1 MRKSKEEKVI
11 AHATKV
17 ISELESLYKDGLGLT
32 EYNKLLNEYKKLN
45 RRHEKTIKLSDNMGK
60 GIIKENTT
68 LSDNL
73 EYTVKTARSKILEN
87 ISEHRKTKEK
97 TSIYKEQIKEHEND
111 LNLLISKNNELEKK
125 IKYYEKEYGTV
136 KKAFYNSPEVLDN
149 ASSSEF
155 KSLMSEKD
163 LNEII
168 SKELSK
174 EEVFYLSKIAF
185 KNFQNMIR
193 DIEKVTSTKRFI
205 TTILKFIKSNFS
217 KGDIVIHYCMEVFYI
232 IVKKDDEEKVINYI
246 SNLNKKRDV
255 LKLPFEF
262 TIGFTKCNDSDNIEP
277 LEDILLRVD
286 EAFKSSLET
295 NKIVLK

>member
-1 MRKSKEEKVI
+1 MRKTKDEKVI

-17 ISELESLYKDGLGLT
+17 IPELEKLYKDGLGVQ
-32 EYNKLLNEYKKLN
+32 EYNKLLSEYKKLS
-45 RRHEKTIKLSDNMGK
+45 RRHEKTIKLSDSMGK
-60 GIIKENTT
+60 GIIKENST

-97 TSIYKEQIKEHEND
+97 TSIYKEQIKVHEND
-111 LNLLISKNNELEKK
+111 LNFLINKNNELEKK
-125 IKYYEKEYGTV
+125 IKYYEKEYGTI
-136 KKAFYNSPEVLDN
+136 KKAFYGSAEVLDN
-149 ASSSEF
+149 ASNSEF

-163 LNEII
+163 LKEII
-168 SKELSK
+168 SKELAK
-174 EEVFYLSKIAF
+174 KEVFYISKIAF

-205 TTILKFIKSNFS
+205 ETILKFIKSNFS
-217 KGDIVIHYCMEVFYI
+217 KDDIVIHYSMEVFYI
-232 IVKKDDEEKVINYI
+232 IVKKDDEVKVMNYI

-262 TIGFTKCNDSDNIEP
+262 TIGFTKCDNSDKIEL
-277 LEDILLRVD
+277 LENVLLRVD
-286 EAFKSSLET
+286 DAFKNSLET